1 MSGPSNAQTDI
12 VWPGYVAAMASLL
25 LSLLLVAAVLVVTI
39 SQIGSVSESYQQAIA
54 NIGFKNKEEVDRVA
68 RLAGISDTVEDQA
81 SDAEDQQR
89 LIKEANN
96 TFRKK
101 IDSRLLAESKP
112 EDVSRSPGVEQSR
125 LDLMRTVF
133 NREAAREAA
142 DLVSQDKALLA
153 QIDLSG
159 VDISKVKFKGIDIRA
174 IDLSRQISA
183 SDLKKID
190 FSQINLAALDTSRL
204 NTLKP
209 FIAKEAIRYQLQIK
223 PQAPK
228 TAVPLAQPIEPPEAI
243 ELPKPKPQIDSSAV
257 HSNKLQI
264 NFIEDVIDPLTVE
277 KQQIVQELEALRR
290 QTASIRIW
298 TTVPSEDIYLKR
310 TAYSRLI
317 VLRVLATQ
325 AGFASSSVQL
335 DIVSAPSSTITTKRD
350 MAILIA
356 EHKK

>member
-1 MSGPSNAQTDI
+1 MSGPSNAQTDV

-68 RLAGISDTVEDQA
+68 RLAGISDTVEDQV

-96 TFRKK
+96 TSRKK
-101 IDSRLLAESKP
+101 IDSRLLAENKP
-112 EDVSRSPGVEQSR
+112 ESVSRSQGAEQSR
-125 LDLMRTVF
+125 LDLIRAVF
-133 NREAAREAA
+133 DREAARQAA
-142 DLVSQDKALLA
+142 DFVSQDKALLA

-159 VDISKVKFKGIDIRA
+159 VDISKVKFKGIDIKS

-183 SDLKKID
+183 SDLRKID
-190 FSQINLAALDTSRL
+190 FSQINLTALDTSRL

-223 PQAPK
+223 TQAPK
-228 TAVPLAQPIEPPEAI
+228 SVVPLSPLIESPEVI
-243 ELPKPKPQIDSSAV
+243 ELPKPKPQIDSLAV

-264 NFIEDVIDPLTVE
+264 NFIEDAIEPLAVQ

-290 QTASIRIW
+290 QATSIRIW

-317 VLRVLATQ
+317 VLRVLATE

-335 DIVSAPSSTITTKRD
+335 DIVSAPSSTITAKRD
-350 MAILIA
+350 MTILIA